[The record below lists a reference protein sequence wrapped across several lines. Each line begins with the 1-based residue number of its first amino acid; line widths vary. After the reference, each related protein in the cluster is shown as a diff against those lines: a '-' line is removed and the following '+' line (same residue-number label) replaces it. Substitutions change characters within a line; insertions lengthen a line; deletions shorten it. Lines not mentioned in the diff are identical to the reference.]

1 MILKHAAESLT
12 GNRPENQDFFVVD
25 PDFGIYMVCDGMGG
39 HAGGKTASREA
50 ARAIHQELERHLSI
64 NDDINVG
71 LLGSIITSAITA
83 ACQRLK
89 LLTDESPDL
98 KGMGTT
104 ATLVVCNRE
113 RAVMG
118 HVGDSRLYLRR
129 NGSLFQLS
137 KDHTFVNELL
147 SQNLITTE
155 QARNSSHAH
164 ILTRA
169 IGAAEAVQVDLLQF
183 ELLAGDNL
191 ILCSDGFYAFFQD
204 SIEKLLRLLPNGDVE
219 LDNLDSLVKKIV
231 HASVELDGNDNSTA
245 IFVAVEPEKNKV
257 QDALKR
263 RSDVMLEVD
272 TLRSLY
278 LFQDLAYH
286 DLLKIIDIAQVYD
299 VDVDTQIVTEGT
311 PGDALYLV
319 LRGSFSVMSDGA
331 ELATIHSGS
340 HFGEIALIT
349 DTPRTATVI
358 SREHSR
364 VLKIR
369 RKPLEEVLRKFA
381 HIGVQFYSRIAM
393 TLSQRLISTNAKMR
407 DLQCTQI

>member
-1 MILKHAAESLT
+1 MILRHAAESLP
-12 GNRPENQDFFVVD
+12 GKRPENQDFFVVD
-25 PDFGIYMVCDGMGG
+25 PEFGIYMVCDGMGG

-50 ARAIHQELERHLSI
+50 ATAIHRELERHLAV
-64 NDDINVG
+64 NDEVNVS
-71 LLGSIITSAITA
+71 LLGSIITGAITA

-89 LLTDESPDL
+89 LLTDEQPSL

-104 ATLVVCNRE
+104 ATVVVCNQE
-113 RAVMG
+113 KAVMG

-137 KDHTFVNELL
+137 RDHTFVNELL
-147 SQNLITTE
+147 SQNIITPE
-155 QARNSSHAH
+155 QARHSSYAH

-204 SIEKLLRLLPNGDVE
+204 SIEKFLQMFPEKDADPL
-219 LDNLDSLVKKIV
+219 NLESLVKRIV
-231 HASVELDGNDNSTA
+231 HTSVELDGNDNSTA
-245 IFVAVEPEKNKV
+245 VFVAVEPEKNKL
-257 QDALKR
+257 QAALKR

-272 TLRSLY
+272 TLRNLY
-278 LFQDLAYH
+278 LFQDLAYN

-299 VDVDTQIVTEGT
+299 VDIDTPIVTEGT
-311 PGDALYLV
+311 AGDALYLV
-319 LRGSFSVMSDGA
+319 LRGSFSVMSEGT

-349 DTPRTATVI
+349 ETPRTATVI
-358 SREHSR
+358 SKEPSR

-369 RKPLEEVLRKFA
+369 RKPLKQLLHKFA
-381 HIGVQFYSRIAM
+381 HIGVQFYSRIAT
-393 TLSQRLISTNAKMR
+393 TLSERLISTNAKMR
-407 DLQCTQI
+407 DLQCT